1 MAKADL
7 EFKILSISEITGGL
21 PRTQLTLYSSGAE
34 MCPLFPRMGVLLKG
48 GGWDLSI
55 DPRQV
60 LFWYFFG
67 STHLALPQAHK
78 VSAHSQS

>member
-1 MAKADL
+1 MAKTDL
-7 EFKILSISEITGGL
+7 EFQILSTPEITGGL
-21 PRTQLTLYSSGAE
+21 PCTQFTLYSPGAE

-60 LFWYFFG
+60 LFWYF
-67 STHLALPQAHK
+67 LVVLI
-78 VSAHSQS
+78 